1 MSWRVGSRVG
11 LNVYDGDRPV
21 CQCHN
26 AEDAANIV
34 AAMNGNVIVK
44 DEFPIFS
51 ALGIFVTIATVLFAL
66 AFAVA
71 GLISAVTGGIK

>member
-34 AAMNGNVIVK
+34 AAMNGEVIVK

-51 ALGIFVTIATVLFAL
+51 FLGIVATISAVMFLL
-66 AFAVA
+66 AFAIA
-71 GLISAVTGGIK
+71 GLTSALTK

>member
-1 MSWRVGSRVG
+1 MSWKVGSRVG

-34 AAMNGNVIVK
+34 AAMNGKVIVK
-44 DEFPIFS
+44 DEFPVFS
-51 ALGIFVTIATVLFAL
+51 TLGVVATIAAVVFLL
-66 AFAVA
+66 AFAIV
-71 GLISAVTGGIK
+71 GFISAVTGHA